1 MRIFITGPTGA
12 GKTTLARRLGCRHG
26 IACHALDDLHWVRCP
41 EGDVRRPLEE
51 KLPLLQHIVDGECW
65 IVEGVQFKWADP
77 ALARAD
83 HIVVIDAPSWRTTLQ
98 IVLRLGRQWLG
109 LEAAAYRPTLARLP
123 QMLAWSRNYHR
134 EERALLLAKLAPFR
148 ARTLLIRHSRVRL
161 PPPLD

>member
-1 MRIFITGPTGA
+1 MRIFITSPTGA
-12 GKTTLARRLGCRHG
+12 GKTTLARRLGRRHC
-26 IACHALDDLHWVRCP
+26 IACHALDDLHWLRRP

-51 KLPLLQHIVDGECW
+51 KLPLLQRIVEGEHW
-65 IVEGVQFKWADP
+65 IVEGVQFKWADA

-83 HIVVIDAPSWRTTLQ
+83 HIVVIDAAPWRTTAQ

-123 QMLAWSRNYHR
+123 RMLAWSRDYHR

-148 ARTLLIRHSRVRL
+148 ARTLLIRHSRARL
-161 PPPLD
+161 PPPLG

>member
-12 GKTTLARRLGCRHG
+12 GKTTLARRLGRRHR
-26 IACHALDDLHWVRCP
+26 IACHALDDLHWVRRP

-51 KLPLLQHIVDGECW
+51 KLPLLQRIVEGEHW
-65 IVEGVQFKWADP
+65 IVEGVQFKWADA

-83 HIVVIDAPSWRTTLQ
+83 HIVVIDAAPWRTTAQ

-123 QMLAWSRNYHR
+123 RMLAWSRDYHR
-134 EERALLLAKLAPFR
+134 EERVLLLAKLAPFR
-148 ARTLLIRHSRVRL
+148 AKTLLIHHSRARL
-161 PPPLD
+161 PPPLG